1 MFLLAPSHRPATP
14 PDLSRLGRFLVLA
27 ISAHVLMFAV
37 FLAVQHSEA
46 RDAPSINGFQVAL
59 ISFAPKA
66 DYSMLDSQA
75 NQLNDAQDMSGLNPE
90 TFSSP
95 DLLAQAEPKSQVARE
110 LMLND
115 SSVLESAP
123 EPAPVPA
130 PPPEIAPEAEPK
142 PEPVDVP
149 KPQAV
154 KPQATKSV
162 AKSPTA
168 TKVAPPRESTPATLA
183 RTPVVFDA
191 AYLKNPAPRYPA
203 SAFREKAE
211 GTVVIRTEIL
221 ANGQSARVEL
231 EISSGFDSLDDAAL
245 STIKKWRFKPA
256 MVDGKAIS
264 QWVTI
269 PITFRLTKR

>member
-1 MFLLAPSHRPATP
+1 M
-14 PDLSRLGRFLVLA
+14 LA